1 MDILCGYVKSLRL
14 CLTLCH
20 PVDHNSLDS
29 SVPGILQARILEWLP
44 FLLQGIFWARGSS
57 PRLVCLLCTGMG
69 SLPPV
74 PPEKP
79 SETTEPPTKAGCCSG
94 RGWLQ
99 EPTHTLAHHLCTQLQ
114 AHMCLGPGS
123 RVPARWETSLAS
135 SLRQTWGTCRRCLLG
150 RGHVP
155 QLNRP
160 RVKASQPKA
169 SVTCY

>member
-1 MDILCGYVKSLRL
+1 MFPQILGPFSKWRKLDILCGYVKSLRL
-14 CLTLCH
+14 RLTLCH

-29 SVPGILQARILEWLP
+29 SVPGILQAGILEWLP

-57 PRLVCLLCTGMG
+57 PRLVCLLGTGTG

-99 EPTHTLAHHLCTQLQ
+99 EPTRALAHHLCTPLQ

-123 RVPARWETSLAS
+123 
-135 SLRQTWGTCRRCLLG
+135 LLG
-150 RGHVP
+150 G
-155 QLNRP
+155 RP
-160 RVKASQPKA
+160 AWPALSGRPGEHAGGVS
-169 SVTCY
+169 